1 MENIQQKM
9 VTFLLIQPIG
19 QRKTDHGTVALL
31 RCSGFCKD
39 TANPMRFLPTL
50 RLHLFADM
58 SEVCFETS
66 DLGQT
71 PYLHDPD
78 FKDRSPSVGLPL
90 FSTSVD
96 AAPSPEELYPC

>member
-1 MENIQQKM
+1 LALKGCGIELARYNRRIKKAGHR
-9 VTFLLIQPIG
+9 IG
-19 QRKTDHGTVALL
+19 PSPPKEDVRWITTSKNAPH
-31 RCSGFCKD
+31 K
-39 TANPMRFLPTL
+39 
-50 RLHLFADM
+50 
-58 SEVCFETS
+58 VCFETS

-78 FKDRSPSVGLPL
+78 FKDRSPSVGLSL